1 MKRNQYILIMVMFV
15 VLFIHVGLL
24 SDEIDRSKQHHERFD
39 ALVRDS
45 VKMHKIYENWEINYS
60 ELKKLEE

>member
-1 MKRNQYILIMVMFV
+1 MKRNQYILIMIMFV
-15 VLFIHVGLL
+15 VLFIHAGLL
-24 SDEIDRSKQHHERFD
+24 SDEIKQSNQHHERFD

-45 VKMHKIYENWEINYS
+45 VKMHKIYENWEINYG